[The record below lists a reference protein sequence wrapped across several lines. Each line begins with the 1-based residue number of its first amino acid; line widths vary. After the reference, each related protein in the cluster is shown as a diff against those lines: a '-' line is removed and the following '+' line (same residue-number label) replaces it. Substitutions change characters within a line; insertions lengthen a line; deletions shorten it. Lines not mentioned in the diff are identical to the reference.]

1 MKHLIAARRA
11 KKREKQNP
19 NPDLMPLIDMVFIL
33 LIFFMLSSTF
43 LKPVINMELPGATT
57 ENEVENNSPIVITID
72 ADGIVYLNQTEIQL
86 SDLKTEIL
94 TALDGKPTEDAEIIF
109 SSDKTVAYELFL
121 TVIDQLK
128 QLEIHNISL
137 EHE

>member
-11 KKREKQNP
+11 KKRNKQTP

-43 LKPVINMELPGATT
+43 LKPVIKMELPGATT
-57 ENEVENNSPIVITID
+57 ENEVDNKSPIVITID
-72 ADGIVYLNQTEIQL
+72 ADGIVYLNQTIIEL
-86 SDLKTEIL
+86 SELKAEL
-94 TALDGKPTEDAEIIF
+94 LKVLDGKPAADAAVIF
-109 SSDKTVAYELFL
+109 SSDKKAAYELFL

-128 QLEIHNISL
+128 QLDIHNISL